1 MFSIDECMNYMVAIV
16 NPKSHIFTP
25 NWIIVLDIKSFIKGK
40 KKIKKKSMINRTKKQ
55 KEFN

>member
-25 NWIIVLDIKSFIKGK
+25 NWIIVLDMKSVIKGK
-40 KKIKKKSMINRTKKQ
+40 KKKKVGSTEQRET

>member
-40 KKIKKKSMINRTKKQ
+40 KKIKKKV
-55 KEFN
+55 